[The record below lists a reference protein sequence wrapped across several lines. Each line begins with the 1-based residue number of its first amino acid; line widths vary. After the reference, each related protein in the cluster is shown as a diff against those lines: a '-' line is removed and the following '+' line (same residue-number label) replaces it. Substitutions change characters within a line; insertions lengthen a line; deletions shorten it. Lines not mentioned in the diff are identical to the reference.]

1 MLMNA
6 QSPLIFNEGV
16 YLLPVREL
24 SPDLL
29 DKLSFSDGD
38 YALTRP
44 QGRTGSK
51 IIDQEAADLVG
62 RFRQPRTIVEAVVLF
77 SHSHGEDPEGVLEGA
92 FPFLK
97 SLLASGYLVEAV
109 DGKAA
114 PKAEGALAPSWNEG
128 DALLGGHV
136 VRTMQ
141 VLEDTE
147 LCLIQRPDGETSV
160 VKAQRSSNVRSD
172 ARARAMFKREGD
184 VLEQLAGGIA
194 PRLLGRGVI
203 DGRRYLEIE
212 HLTGVD
218 AESEAAR
225 LRELEGD
232 AKREALLRLSC
243 EIARAYAV
251 LHADGVVH
259 GDVHPRNLLV
269 DRDGHVRLIDFG
281 FAVPV
286 DAELQ
291 RQAQADER
299 GGVAFFYEPE
309 LARAFLAG
317 KSGVVA
323 SKAGEQY
330 AVASMIFQLITGA
343 YTRDF
348 SLGRTEM
355 LREIADLPPLPF
367 VNRGMDAWPDME
379 AVLHRALSKEPSER
393 FASIAD
399 LAAALAVVRVT
410 TQRPNEIAVRS
421 GRETALA
428 AVTQR
433 CRSAADV
440 GGEWWRLPSLP
451 APTASINYGA
461 AGVAMGLLS
470 IAHAE
475 SSPEAMRLAQRW
487 LRRAFDQTDRDD
499 AFYNAEI
506 EITQQ
511 TVGSASPYHSVA
523 GLHAV
528 AALLARSSGDV
539 DRQINATNDFLATSK
554 AGHNGL
560 DLTLGKSATLLG
572 VAILLDAL
580 PKTPGVDAAPLL
592 AAGQGL
598 VGEIWDGL
606 DRRPAIADADVE
618 YLGIAHGWA
627 GFIYATLTWCAVSGR
642 QIPAGIERRLA
653 ELAAF
658 ARPTGRGLTWPWT
671 LVGEGSRATMP
682 GWCNG
687 SSGYVFLWT
696 LAERMMPSDGRYMDL
711 AVGAAWDAWDA
722 ADPTVSLCCG
732 LAGRSYALL
741 NLYRATSDAAWLD
754 RARRLAVRGAT
765 RGSSPPERAQCL
777 WKGELGMAVLAAD
790 LENPDDSRMP
800 FFEPLGWS

>member
-1 MLMNA
+1 MNA
-6 QSPLIFNEGV
+6 QSSLIFNEGV
-16 YLLPVREL
+16 YLLPVQEL

-51 IIDQEAADLVG
+51 IIDREAADLVG
-62 RFRQPRTIVEAVVLF
+62 RFRQPRTIVEAVVFF

-114 PKAEGALAPSWNEG
+114 TAVEGPLAASWNEG
-128 DALLGGHV
+128 DALLGGRV

-147 LCLIQRPDGETSV
+147 LCLIQRAGGETIV
-160 VKAQRSSNVRSD
+160 VKAQRRSSVASD
-172 ARARAMFKREGD
+172 ARVRAMFKREGD

-194 PRLLGRGVI
+194 PRLLGRGEI

-212 HLTGVD
+212 HLSGVD

-225 LRELEGD
+225 LRELDGD
-232 AKREALLRLSC
+232 VRRSALRRLSC

-269 DRDGHVRLIDFG
+269 DRDGRVRLIDFG
-281 FAVPV
+281 FAVAV
-286 DAELQ
+286 DTEGQHDTHAN
-291 RQAQADER
+291 ER

-317 KSGVVA
+317 KAGVVA
-323 SKAGEQY
+323 TKAGEQY
-330 AVASMIFQLITGA
+330 AVASMIYQLVTGSYA
-343 YTRDF
+343 RDF

-355 LREIADLPPLPF
+355 LREIAELPPLPF
-367 VNRGMDAWPDME
+367 VERGVDAWPDME
-379 AVLHRALSKEPSER
+379 AVLQRALAKDPLER
-393 FASIAD
+393 FASLAD

-410 TQRPNEIAVRS
+410 TKRSNEVVVRS
-421 GRETALA
+421 EGAIALA
-428 AVTQR
+428 ALSDR

-440 GGEWWRLPSLP
+440 GGEWWTMPTLP

-461 AGVAMGLLS
+461 AGVAMGVLS

-475 SSPEAMRLAQRW
+475 SAPRPMTLAQSW
-487 LRRAFDQTDRDD
+487 LRRAFAEANRDD

-506 EITQQ
+506 EITPQ
-511 TVGSASPYHSVA
+511 TVGAASPYHSVA

-528 AALLARSSGDV
+528 AALLARSTGDV
-539 DRQINATNDFLATSK
+539 EAQLIATTNFLEASTS
-554 AGHNGL
+554 GHNGL
-560 DLTLGKSATLLG
+560 DLTLGKSSTLLG
-572 VAILLDAL
+572 AAILLDAL
-580 PKTPGVDAAPLL
+580 PRVHGVDPAPLL
-592 AAGQGL
+592 AAGHDL
-598 VGEIWDGL
+598 VSEIWNAL
-606 DRRPAIADADVE
+606 DRRPAIADADIE

-627 GFIYATLTWCAVSGR
+627 GFVFATLTWCAISGAP
-642 QIPAGIERRLA
+642 IPNGIERRLS
-653 ELAAF
+653 ELEAF
-658 ARPTGRGLTWPWT
+658 SRPTGRGLTWPWT
-671 LVGEGSRATMP
+671 LVGDGSRVTMP

-687 SSGYVFLWT
+687 SAGYVFLWT
-696 LAERMMPSDGRYMDL
+696 LAERMMPSQGRYLDL
-711 AVGAAWDAWDA
+711 AAGAAWDAWDA
-722 ADPTVSLCCG
+722 ADATLSLCCG

-741 NLYRATSDAAWLD
+741 NLYRATNDAAWLD
-754 RARRLAVRGAT
+754 RARRLALRGVT
-765 RGSSPPERAQCL
+765 RGNSPPERAQCL

-790 LENPDDSRMP
+790 LENPLDARMP